1 MEEITCD
8 ELVETIS
15 ALDHLEQISWI
26 HFEGRIPDVLY
37 AAIPPI
43 RFKFPQATLSIEFEK
58 QNRLGLMELLPFTDV
73 AFFSHSFFS
82 NFQSELTDPHHPPKT
97 DCFFQEM
104 RKRNDKAAFV
114 VTVGDRGA
122 MYCTP
127 EGQGSVPTS
136 HVEVVDATGAGDTF
150 IAGFIWARGNLG
162 REMRESVE
170 MAVAL
175 ATRKVAQEG
184 FDRVWESL
192 GGMETSISLAPEPP
206 DLFVA

>member
-15 ALDHLEQISWI
+15 TLDCLEQINWI

-37 AAIPPI
+37 AAIPQI
-43 RFKFPQATLSIEFEK
+43 RSIFPQATLSIEFEK
-58 QNRLGLMELLPFTDV
+58 PNRLGLMDLLPFTDV

-82 NFQSELTDPHHPPKT
+82 TFQSELTDLHHPSAA

-104 RKRNDKAAFV
+104 RKRNGKSVFL
-114 VTVGDRGA
+114 VTVGNGGA
-122 MYCTP
+122 MYCTT
-127 EGQGSVPTS
+127 EGQDSAPTS
-136 HVEVVDATGAGDTF
+136 RVEVVDATGAGDTF
-150 IAGFIWARGNLG
+150 IAGFVWARGKLG
-162 REMRESVE
+162 RKMRQSVE

-175 ATRKVAQEG
+175 ATTKVAQEG

-192 GGMETSISLAPEPP
+192 GGMETSHS
-206 DLFVA
+206 